1 MDDIIRCFHCPMLF
15 YGFPSV
21 LYFVMFDKGSDERHD
36 TLMALPMMRLIL
48 CKDTDKNL
56 IHVVIRLKFVIF
68 VAI

>member
-1 MDDIIRCFHCPMLF
+1 
-15 YGFPSV
+15 
-21 LYFVMFDKGSDERHD
+21 MFDKGSDERHD

>member
-1 MDDIIRCFHCPMLF
+1 
-15 YGFPSV
+15 
-21 LYFVMFDKGSDERHD
+21 
-36 TLMALPMMRLIL
+36 MMRLIL